1 MTTIR
6 SDAAVRRAQLLD
18 AADAVFGEHGINA
31 PLDLVVER
39 AGVGRATLYRNF
51 PDRASLVGAMLQR
64 TVAQLQAHLEELEGR
79 DDALFEVLSG
89 MARRIVESPALADYW
104 RAVDQDAP
112 SVRAAREQVLG
123 LMEPA
128 LVRAKHAGLCRQ
140 DLQLA
145 DVSLISSMLG
155 AALRGR
161 TRKDR
166 EVLAR
171 RAMEL
176 LRPGL
181 DAAVS
186 KARP

>member
-1 MTTIR
+1 MTSIR
-6 SDAAVRRAQLLD
+6 SDAAARRAQLLD
-18 AADAVFGEHGINA
+18 AADAVFGEHGITA

-64 TVAQLQAHLEELEGR
+64 TVAQLEAHLDELQQR
-79 DDALFEVLSG
+79 DDALFEVLAG

-112 SVRAAREQVLG
+112 AIRAAREQVLG
-123 LMEPA
+123 LIEPA
-128 LVRAKHAGLCRQ
+128 LLRAKRAGLCRQ

-161 TRKDR
+161 TRQER
-166 EVLAR
+166 AVLAR

-181 DAAVS
+181 SEPHRTAL
-186 KARP
+186 P